1 MLYDIIIW
9 LCETTLN
16 TILYYLSLL
25 TLSEMMVDLSSLT
38 RVQVETMKIHLAVR
52 KSEISMREA
61 LGKRKKSKISRGT
74 HYRILAQ
81 AKKNIRESLFTIA
94 IAVQVGL
101 LKPEDIQRLIAS
113 VVVIPV
119 DLEPARLPEV
129 LSLVRA
135 LAERIVMF

>member
-1 MLYDIIIW
+1 VA
-9 LCETTLN
+9 
-16 TILYYLSLL
+16 
-25 TLSEMMVDLSSLT
+25 LSEIMVDLSSLT
-38 RVQVETMKIHLAVR
+38 RVQVETMKLHLAIH
-52 KSEISMREA
+52 KSEISMQEA

-135 LAERIVMF
+135 LADRIVMF